1 MYEAIKIYTKGNDKM
16 EKYGV
21 NEIREKF
28 LSFFESK
35 GCLRLGSFS
44 LVPKND
50 ASLLLINSGM
60 APMKKWFTGAE
71 IPPKKRVTTCQKCI
85 RTPDIECVG
94 KTARHGTFFEML
106 GNFSFGDYFK
116 REAIAWGWEFLTKVM
131 GIPED
136 KLWITVYEED
146 DEARDIWINEIGVNP
161 DRVVKMGKK
170 DNFWEHGTGPC
181 GPCSEIHVDR
191 GEEYSCGPDCKL
203 GCECDRFMEVWNL
216 VFTQFDKDED
226 GNYNRLANPN
236 IDTGMGLE
244 RLAAIMQGVENLFEV
259 DTVRN
264 IMNHISKIAGVT
276 YKTDAKTDV
285 SLRVITD
292 HVRSTVM
299 MVSDGVIP
307 SNEGRGYV
315 LRRLLR
321 RAARHGKLLGV
332 KGEFLYEVA
341 DTVIGE
347 SAQGYPEL
355 AEKREYIKKI
365 IRIEEER
372 FAKTID
378 NGLAIL
384 NEYVEEMKKNG
395 EKILSGDKAFKLND
409 TYGFPIDLT
418 VEICEEAGLSVDR
431 DGYDSELK
439 IQKETARNA
448 RKDGSS
454 WDDNDS
460 LGFEDVSA
468 TEFVGY
474 NTLDAESEICA
485 LAAEGEV
492 SATVS
497 QGQNGIIVTN
507 ISPFYAEMGGQA
519 GDIGVITKDGA
530 EAEVLDTKKNGGGV
544 YMHIVKVTK
553 GSFDVGDKV
562 NLSVCKK
569 MRTAVGRNHSATH
582 LLHKALKE
590 VLGDHVAQAGSEVNS
605 KHLRF
610 DFSHFEAMTREE
622 LSCVEKKVNE
632 AVLSA
637 LPIVV
642 RELPIDEAKKLGAE
656 AQFGEK
662 YGDVVR
668 VVAMGDYSV
677 EFCGGTHLT
686 NTAEIGLFKLI
697 SESGV
702 AAGTRRIEAVTGAG
716 VLEYIAKKDALIE
729 KTAVVLKANN
739 VNEID
744 MKAEQMASE
753 LRDTKKKLEALNAKM
768 ASGKLDDVLKNK
780 VEIGGVCVV
789 AAQVDGLSANDLRT
803 LGDNLK
809 DKLGCGIAVLAS
821 ATEDKVAFL
830 ATATKDAQDKG
841 VHAGKVIKEITA
853 IAGGSGGGKP
863 DMAQGGG
870 KDAAKIADAL
880 AAVAGIIEAQIG

>member
-1 MYEAIKIYTKGNDKM
+1 
-16 EKYGV
+16 
-21 NEIREKF
+21 
-28 LSFFESK
+28 
-35 GCLRLGSFS
+35 LRLDSFS

-71 IPPKKRVTTCQKCI
+71 TPPKKRVTTCQKCI

-116 REAIAWGWEFLTKVM
+116 HEAISWGWEFLTEVM
-131 GIPED
+131 GIPKD

-146 DEARDIWINEIGVNP
+146 DEARDIWINEIGVAP
-161 DRVVKMGKK
+161 ERVVKMGKK

-203 GCECDRFMEVWNL
+203 GCDCDRFMEVWNL

-226 GNYNRLANPN
+226 GNYNRLSHPN

-244 RLAAIMQGVENLFEV
+244 RLAAIMQGVNNLFEV

-276 YKTDAKTDV
+276 YKNDAKTDV

-292 HVRSTVM
+292 HIRSTVM

-321 RAARHGKLLGV
+321 RAARHGKLLGI
-332 KGEFLYEVA
+332 KGEFLYQVA
-341 DTVIGE
+341 DTVINE
-347 SAQGYPEL
+347 SQEGYPEL

-378 NGLAIL
+378 NGIAIL
-384 NEYVEEMKKNG
+384 GDYIGEIKKGG
-395 EKILSGDKAFKLND
+395 ETVLSGDKAFKLND

-418 VEICEEAGLSVDR
+418 VEICGEAGVGVDLEGYQKELSV
-431 DGYDSELK
+431 
-439 IQKETARNA
+439 QKETARNA

-454 WDDNDS
+454 WEDNES
-460 LGFEDVSA
+460 FNFENAQAS
-468 TEFVGY
+468 EFVGY
-474 NTLDAESEICA
+474 DTLKADAEIIGI
-485 LAAEGEV
+485 AAEGEV
-492 SATVS
+492 CAAISEGES
-497 QGQNGIIVTN
+497 GIIVTDKT
-507 ISPFYAEMGGQA
+507 PFYAEMGGQA
-519 GDIGVITKDGA
+519 GDIGTISKTGA
-530 EAEVLDTKKNGGGV
+530 KARVTDTKKNGNGI
-544 YMHIVKVTK
+544 YMHMVTVEE
-553 GSFDVGDKV
+553 GSFSSGDTV
-562 NLSVCKK
+562 SLSVCEKNR
-569 MRTAVGRNHSATH
+569 MAICRNHSATH

-590 VLGDHVAQAGSEVNS
+590 VLGGHVAQAGSEVNA

-622 LSCVEKKVNE
+622 LELTEKKVNE

-637 LPIVV
+637 LPITVK
-642 RELPIDEAKKLGAE
+642 ELPIDEAKKLGAE

-662 YGDVVR
+662 YGAVVR
-668 VVAMGDYSV
+668 VVSMGDYSV
-677 EFCGGTHLT
+677 EFCGGTHLK
-686 NTAEIGLFKLI
+686 NTANVGLFKLI
-697 SESGV
+697 SEGGV
-702 AAGTRRIEAVTGAG
+702 AAGTRRIEAVTGEG
-716 VLEYIAKKDALIE
+716 VMEYIKNKDSLIE
-729 KTAVVLKANN
+729 RTAVALKANN
-739 VNEID
+739 PLEID
-744 MKAEQMASE
+744 KKAEQLANESKE
-753 LRDTKKKLEALNAKM
+753 LKKQIDAMNAKM
-768 ASGKLDDVLKNK
+768 ASGKLDEVLKNK
-780 VEIGGVCVV
+780 SEIKGVTLIC
-789 AAQVDGLSANDLRT
+789 ARVDGLSANDLRT
-803 LGDNLK
+803 LADDIK
-809 DKLGCGIAVLAS
+809 AKTEKVAVVLAANTDGRITFLAS
-821 ATEDKVAFL
+821 AS
-830 ATATKDAQDKG
+830 KDAVSEG
-841 VHAGKVIKEITA
+841 IHAGMIIKEITA
-853 IAGGSGGGKP
+853 VAGGSGGGKP

-870 KDAAKIADAL
+870 KDASKIDGAIAL
-880 AAVAGIIEAQIG
+880 ARDIIAKQLG

>member
-1 MYEAIKIYTKGNDKM
+1 M

-116 REAIAWGWEFLTKVM
+116 HEAIAWGWEFLTKVM

-146 DEARDIWINEIGVNP
+146 DEARDIWISEIGVNP

-264 IMNHISKIAGVT
+264 IMNHISKIAGVE
-276 YKTDAKTDV
+276 YKKDAKTDV

-292 HVRSTVM
+292 HIRSTVM

-321 RAARHGKLLGV
+321 RAARHGKLLNI
-332 KGEFLYEVA
+332 KGEFLYTVA
-341 DTVIGE
+341 DTVIDE

-384 NEYVEEMKKNG
+384 NDYIKETKAAGEEV
-395 EKILSGDKAFKLND
+395 LSGEKAFKLND

-418 VEICEEAGLSVDR
+418 VEICLEAGLLVDR
-431 DGYDSELK
+431 DGYDRELK
-439 IQKETARNA
+439 VQKETARNA

-454 WDDNDS
+454 WEDNES
-460 LGFEDVSA
+460 YTFEDA
-468 TEFVGY
+468 KETEFVGY
-474 NTLDAESEICA
+474 EALVCDSEIVGI
-485 LAAEGEV
+485 AAEGEISSEV
-492 SATVS
+492 FA
-497 QGQNGIIVTN
+497 GQNGIIVTKAT
-507 ISPFYAEMGGQA
+507 PFYAEMGGQA
-519 GDIGVITKDGA
+519 GDIGKIVKDGA
-530 EAEVLDTKKNGGGV
+530 EAKIIDTKKNGNGI
-544 YMHIVKVTK
+544 YMHIAEVVS
-553 GSFDVGDKV
+553 GSFASGDKV
-562 NLSVCKK
+562 TLSVCKK
-569 MRTAVGRNHSATH
+569 NRMAVERNHSATH

-590 VLGDHVAQAGSEVNS
+590 VLGSHVAQAGSEVNA

-622 LSCVEKKVNE
+622 LMLAEKKVNE

-637 LPIVV
+637 LPINVQ
-642 RELPIDEAKKLGAE
+642 ELPIEEAKKLGAE

-662 YGDVVR
+662 YSEKVR
-668 VVAMGDYSV
+668 VVSMGDYSV

-686 NTAEIGLFKLI
+686 NTANVGLFKLI

-702 AAGTRRIEAVTGAG
+702 AAGTRRIEAVTGEG
-716 VLEYIAKKDALIE
+716 VLRYIAKQDALIE
-729 KTAVVLKANN
+729 KTAIALKANN
-739 VNEID
+739 ASEID
-744 MKAEQMASE
+744 MKAEQISTE
-753 LRDTKKKLEALNAKM
+753 VKDLKKKLEALNAKM
-768 ASGKLDDVLKNK
+768 ASGKLDDVLKGT
-780 VEIGGVCVV
+780 VEINGIKV
-789 AAQVDGLSANDLRT
+789 AAARVDGLLAGDLRT

-809 DKLGCGIAVLAS
+809 DKLGSGIAVLAS
-821 ATEDKVAFL
+821 YAEDKVAFL
-830 ATATKDAQDKG
+830 ATATKDAVEKG

-870 KDAAKIADAL
+870 KDESKIDEALNAAQ
-880 AAVAGIIEAQIG
+880 GIIKAQLG